1 MSYFPISVINYNKF
15 DNNII
20 NIICN
25 NLDSNNQTVFL
36 SKTTFNYLNNIKKEI
51 EKHQLEWDNIKKYV
65 NPYEYIHTQ
74 IPDCKSCVSKIKPV
88 SRSYYK
94 LIEMINSLSILNGYE
109 NKNISTF
116 HLAEGPGGFIEAI
129 SYLRQTNIHTTRDS
143 YYGMTL
149 INEDDSNVPGWKK
162 KYFDKNASIH
172 LVKGAT
178 GNGDLFNPENIQYCY
193 DKYNN
198 SMDII
203 TGDGGFDF
211 SVDFNK
217 QELLSVKLILAQILY
232 AIIMQKQKGF
242 FIIKFFDIF
251 YKPTCDMIF
260 FLSFFYEK
268 IYIMKPNTSRFANS
282 EKYIIC
288 KNFRDKTDKQELIH
302 VFKPIIH
309 KIKEC
314 SYITQFLDI
323 NLPNIFVS
331 KIEEI
336 NSILGQQQLE
346 YILTTLQLLESNTN
360 SDKLEQLKQNNIQ
373 KCTTWCT
380 KFNIPYHKIIQQT
393 NIFLERE

>member
-1 MSYFPISVINYNKF
+1 MSYFPISIINNHHF
-15 DNNII
+15 ESDII
-20 NIICN
+20 NIISN
-25 NLDSNNQTVFL
+25 NLDSNNESVFI
-36 SKTTFNYLNNIKKEI
+36 SKTTFNYLNKLKKEI

-74 IPDCKSCVSKIKPV
+74 IPDCKSSVSKIKPV

-94 LIEMINSLSILNGYE
+94 LIEIISCLNMLNYYQ
-109 NKNISTF
+109 NKSISTF
-116 HLAEGPGGFIEAI
+116 HLAEGPGGFIEAM
-129 SYLRQTNIHTTRDS
+129 SYLRQNNVNSNRDS

-149 INEDDSNVPGWKK
+149 INDDDSNVPGWKK
-162 KYFDKNASIH
+162 KYFDKNSSIH
-172 LVKGAT
+172 LVKGQT
-178 GNGDLFNPENIQYCY
+178 GDGNLLTPENIQYCY

-211 SVDFNK
+211 SIDFNK

-232 AIIMQKQKGF
+232 AVIMQKEKGY

-260 FLSFFYEK
+260 FLSYFYEK
-268 IYIMKPNTSRFANS
+268 IFIMKPNTSRFANS

-288 KNFRDKTDKQELIH
+288 RNFKNKTNKNELIKL
-302 VFKPIIH
+302 FKPIIH
-309 KIKEC
+309 KIKDC
-314 SYITQFLDI
+314 TYITQILNI

-346 YILTTLQLLESNTN
+346 CILTTLQLLESNNTG
-360 SDKLEQLKQNNIQ
+360 DKLEQLKQNNIQ
-373 KCTTWCT
+373 KCINWCI

>member
-232 AIIMQKQKGF
+232 AIIMQKQKGY

>member
-178 GNGDLFNPENIQYCY
+178 GNGDLLNPENMQYCY

-211 SVDFNK
+211 SIDFNK

-232 AIIMQKQKGF
+232 AIIMQKQKGY

-288 KNFRDKTDKQELIH
+288 KNFRDKTNKQELIH
-302 VFKPIIH
+302 LFKPIIH

-314 SYITQFLDI
+314 SYITQFLNI

-346 YILTTLQLLESNTN
+346 YILTTLQLLESNTS

>member
-211 SVDFNK
+211 SIDFNK

-260 FLSFFYEK
+260 FLSYFYEK

-288 KNFRDKTDKQELIH
+288 KNFRDKTNKQELIYL
-302 VFKPIIH
+302 FKPIIH

-314 SYITQFLDI
+314 SYITQFLNI

>member
-211 SVDFNK
+211 SIDFNK

>member
-149 INEDDSNVPGWKK
+149 INEDDSNVPK
-162 KYFDKNASIH
+162 
-172 LVKGAT
+172 
-178 GNGDLFNPENIQYCY
+178 
-193 DKYNN
+193 
-198 SMDII
+198 
-203 TGDGGFDF
+203 
-211 SVDFNK
+211 
-217 QELLSVKLILAQILY
+217 
-232 AIIMQKQKGF
+232 
-242 FIIKFFDIF
+242 
-251 YKPTCDMIF
+251 
-260 FLSFFYEK
+260 
-268 IYIMKPNTSRFANS
+268 
-282 EKYIIC
+282 
-288 KNFRDKTDKQELIH
+288 
-302 VFKPIIH
+302 
-309 KIKEC
+309 
-314 SYITQFLDI
+314 
-323 NLPNIFVS
+323 
-331 KIEEI
+331 
-336 NSILGQQQLE
+336 
-346 YILTTLQLLESNTN
+346 
-360 SDKLEQLKQNNIQ
+360 
-373 KCTTWCT
+373 
-380 KFNIPYHKIIQQT
+380 
-393 NIFLERE
+393 